1 MAEKLL
7 KAIAGAKDTPL
18 MLGDVKLECYVLE
31 DGTRVFSGNGMQKA
45 LKFPSSA
52 GGSALVK
59 MLNAGKLSEKLTDD
73 ILFKLS
79 DRKQF
84 IRPGAGGKLSAT
96 YGYDATLL
104 IDVCNL
110 LISARDADV
119 LTTRQEEYAKIA
131 QTIISSVAKVG
142 IIGLI
147 DEATGYQYNREQDEL
162 QKILKAYIAE
172 ELLPWQK
179 RFPDV
184 FYKELFRLN
193 GWDFTVKGIKKR
205 PGVIGKWTNTLIY
218 EQLPQGILA
227 ELKVKTPK
235 SEKGNKTSRY
245 HQYLTLDVGEPNLT
259 AQIGQVVTLFQLSD
273 NMAHMWQ
280 QFEKLK
286 MRQLGQLEIPF
297 TFDDNGY
304 TIEPIEVSNLSSFD
318 RQLKTALDYN
328 PKDHT

>member
-18 MLGDVKLECYVLE
+18 MLGNVQLECYVLE

-45 LKFPSSA
+45 LQFPASA

-59 MLNAGKLSEKLTDD
+59 MLNAGKLSEKLTND
-73 ILFKLS
+73 ILFKLG

-110 LISARDADV
+110 LISAQNSGI
-119 LTTRQEEYAKIA
+119 LTPRQEEYAKIA
-131 QTIISSVAKVG
+131 QIIVSSVAKVG

-147 DEATGYQYNREQDEL
+147 DEVTGYQHNREQDEL

-193 GWDFTVKGIKKR
+193 GWDFTVQGIKKR
-205 PGVIGKWTNTLIY
+205 PGVIGTWTKKLVY
-218 EQLPQGILA
+218 EQLPKGVLE
-227 ELKVKTPK
+227 ELMTKTPK
-235 SEKGNKTSRY
+235 SEAGNRTVRY
-245 HQYLTLDVGEPNLT
+245 HQFLTLDIGEPNLS
-259 AQIGQVVTLFQLSD
+259 AQIGQIVTLFQLSD
-273 NMAHMWQ
+273 NMQHMWQ

-286 MRQLGQLEIPF
+286 LRQSGQLELPF
-297 TFDDNGY
+297 TFDDKGH
-304 TIEPIEVSNLSSFD
+304 TVEPIDKQQLSSFD
-318 RQLKTALDYN
+318 QSLKQALDYN
-328 PKDHT
+328 PKDNE